1 MPADGSNAASN
12 KDFGTVP
19 LAARGA
25 DYSAWGRRERGECA
39 LPLGHTHEPETMQY
53 GALARGHFGH
63 QAGLAEATEHGP
75 EPGFVQPGASLPQIV
90 SAQSSCDPL
99 SRPWLWW

>member
-25 DYSAWGRRERGECA
+25 DYSAWGGRERGECA
-39 LPLGHTHEPETMQY
+39 LPLGHPHEPETMQN
-53 GALARGHFGH
+53 GAFACRAFRTSS
-63 QAGLAEATEHGP
+63 GLAEATEHGP
-75 EPGFVQPGASLPQIV
+75 EPGFVQSGASLPQIV
-90 SAQSSCDPL
+90 SAQFSCDPL